1 MSFSAPNT
9 PEKLAITSA
18 VPAVRPAAASEMAQ
32 ADKQVLDELLAEEEM
47 LVQLQ
52 IMQELELEEAKLAEL
67 VSALQLDTKTTQL
80 SSPTYARSCV
90 LVA

>member
-1 MSFSAPNT
+1 
-9 PEKLAITSA
+9 
-18 VPAVRPAAASEMAQ
+18 MAQ

-67 VSALQLDTKTTQL
+67 VSALQLDTEDDPAVFPNL
-80 SSPTYARSCV
+80 CPLLCPGCMI
-90 LVA
+90 